1 MPATTAK
8 KTATRK
14 PAAKKTAARKPAAKQ
29 TAARKPVAKQTAAPK
44 PAAKL
49 TMPSMPSMPSM
60 PTMPDVDQITDRVE
74 DVMADAVKFMRD
86 VTNTY
91 VGVAVV
97 VQDRLVHRGL
107 TSTATYPNFLEEAK
121 AKGEARMTELQDRF
135 EPMVQR
141 VADRFEPITERFEAN
156 LPAPVKDAL
165 ETNRERVRKLLAA

>member
-14 PAAKKTAARKPAAKQ
+14 PAAKKTAARKP
-29 TAARKPVAKQTAAPK
+29 VAKKTAAPK
-44 PAAKL
+44 PAAKI
-49 TMPSMPSMPSM
+49 SM
-60 PTMPDVDQITDRVE
+60 PTMPTMPAMPAMPTMPAVDEFTTRVE
-74 DVMADAVKFMRD
+74 DAMVDAVKFMRD
-86 VTNTY
+86 VTNTS

-97 VQDRLVHRGL
+97 VQDRLVHRGA
-107 TSTATYPNFLEEAK
+107 TETATYPNFLEEAK

-135 EPMVQR
+135 EPIVQR

>member
-14 PAAKKTAARKPAAKQ
+14 PATKKTVKKTAARKPV
-29 TAARKPVAKQTAAPK
+29 ARTTAAPK
-44 PAAKL
+44 PATKM
-49 TMPSMPSMPSM
+49 TMPSMPSMPAM
-60 PTMPDVDQITDRVE
+60 PAVDQITGRVE
-74 DVMADAVKFMRD
+74 DAMADAVKFVRD

-91 VGVAVV
+91 VGVVVV
-97 VQDRLVHRGL
+97 VQDRLVHSGA
-107 TSTATYPNFLEEAK
+107 TNTATYPNFLEEAK

-135 EPMVQR
+135 EPIVQR

-165 ETNRERVRKLLAA
+165 ETNRERVRKLLAV